1 MPTKSSILA
10 LALSL
15 CVCFAAGETTN
26 CNDETVGFRYQVD
39 VMAIPV
45 TGASSSITVGVVKGI
60 CREADTIVRHPSH
73 RYNYLKTRQS
83 LIYQLPQRFCAL
95 GSPTG

>member
-26 CNDETVGFRYQVD
+26 CNDETVGTQCQVD
-39 VMAIPV
+39 VMAISV
-45 TGASSSITVGVVKGI
+45 TSALSSVRVGVVNGR
-60 CREADTIVRHPSH
+60 CVEADAVVRHPSH

-83 LIYQLPQRFCAL
+83 LL
-95 GSPTG
+95 S